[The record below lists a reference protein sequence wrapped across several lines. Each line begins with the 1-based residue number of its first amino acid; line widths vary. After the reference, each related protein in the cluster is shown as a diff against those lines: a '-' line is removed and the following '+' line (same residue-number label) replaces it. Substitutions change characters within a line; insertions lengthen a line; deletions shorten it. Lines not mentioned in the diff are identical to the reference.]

1 MIFGNKYVGNA
12 VKFGNKLG
20 SSVVSFGNKYHP
32 VRKIANTLHTLNNIA
47 GPALGIGSALQPE
60 LAPLLGT
67 IGAVGRGVEGVS
79 RAISNYSN
87 F

>member
-32 VRKIANTLHTLNNIA
+32 IRKFASTLSTINNIA
-47 GPALGIGSALQPE
+47 DPALVMASALNPVS
-60 LAPLLGT
+60 AP
-67 IGAVGRGVEGVS
+67 
-79 RAISNYSN
+79 
-87 F
+87 